1 MVIITPAFVYSF
13 FNFKE
18 RDKLAYTLASDE
30 EISLIM
36 PDWHRD
42 EYDLYEIV
50 LNSNDEVVGNI
61 KFHYSINDVT
71 GNIEYEVFEEYRGN
85 NYAKK
90 ALKLFSRNVS
100 ALSADDIFISILPN
114 NTASIK
120 TAIAAGAIL
129 HQVVEIPKKYIMSEE
144 GKYKYANMYII
155 KNDRGAYE
163 KNDKIK

>member
-13 FNFKE
+13 FISKE
-18 RDKLAYTLASDE
+18 SDKLAYTLASNE
-30 EISLIM
+30 EITLVM

-50 LNSNDEVVGNI
+50 LNNNSKVVGNL
-61 KFHYSINDVT
+61 KFHYEINDVT
-71 GNIEYEVFEEYRGN
+71 GNIEYEIFEEYRGN

-90 ALKLFSRNVS
+90 ALKLFSKNVS
-100 ALSADDIFISILPN
+100 ELSDNDIFISILPN

-120 TAIAAGAIL
+120 TAIGAGAIL

-155 KNDRGAYE
+155 KNDRGVYE
-163 KNDKIK
+163 KEDKTK